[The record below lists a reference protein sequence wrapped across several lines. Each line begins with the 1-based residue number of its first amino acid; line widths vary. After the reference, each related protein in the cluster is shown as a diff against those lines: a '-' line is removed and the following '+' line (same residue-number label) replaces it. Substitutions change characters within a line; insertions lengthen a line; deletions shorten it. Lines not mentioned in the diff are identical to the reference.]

1 MNVRVTV
8 MQAFLQEFGADPNI
22 TSGSVFGD
30 TFCQDLIRKNDTM
43 KIQHQ
48 RHHLI
53 WQEYLSLDSP
63 FTDCLQQRILI

>member
-1 MNVRVTV
+1 MAEI
-8 MQAFLQEFGADPNI
+8 QFGVWNI
-22 TSGSVFGD
+22 DQVSGD